1 MLMFLS
7 ALADSNYPSGTG
19 TKNRLIEYTQAG
31 IAAAFTTVTCFL
43 IVMGRAI
50 PAEFWTLNV
59 GIVSFYF
66 TKRSDFGANT
76 NGTKV

>member
-1 MLMFLS
+1 M
-7 ALADSNYPSGTG
+7 AVNGTTPAIGTG
-19 TKNRLIEYTQAG
+19 TRNRLIEYTQAG
-31 IAAAFTTVTCFL
+31 IAAAFTVVTCYL

-66 TKRSDFGANT
+66 TKRSDLS
-76 NGTKV
+76 NGTPDKQVTV